1 MYLRQRRR
9 HARTKMPVL
18 LLYDIGNEMT
28 QVFSEAELDELYER
42 SKNDRAIIT
51 VAEVRQLIEE
61 VRQRRSADK
70 MRERKTPEF

>member
-1 MYLRQRRR
+1 
-9 HARTKMPVL
+9 
-18 LLYDIGNEMT
+18 MT

>member
-1 MYLRQRRR
+1 MS
-9 HARTKMPVL
+9 AKG
-18 LLYDIGNEMT
+18 INEMT